1 MCALVRTCSI
11 DLSGQDVDVFF
22 FLVVLFRKYI
32 FNIIAAVPCEQGCLR
47 TLKGIKPLRSSHY
60 SEASVR
66 PSYLFFLIFF
76 DFSVVESLEVHR
88 VPGAWYFDAAHCK

>member
-1 MCALVRTCSI
+1 MF
-11 DLSGQDVDVFF
+11 FF

-66 PSYLFFLIFF
+66 PSYLFLFFFFFLIFLIF
-76 DFSVVESLEVHR
+76 Q
-88 VPGAWYFDAAHCK
+88 

>member
-11 DLSGQDVDVFF
+11 DLSGQDVDVFW
-22 FLVVLFRKYI
+22 VVLFRKYI
-32 FNIIAAVPCEQGCLR
+32 FNIIAVVPCEEGCLR

>member
-1 MCALVRTCSI
+1 M
-11 DLSGQDVDVFF
+11 FF
-22 FLVVLFRKYI
+22 FLVVLFGKYI

-66 PSYLFFLIFF
+66 PSYLFFFFFFFFFF
-76 DFSVVESLEVHR
+76 DFFDSSVVESLEVHR

>member
-22 FLVVLFRKYI
+22 FFVVLFRKYI

-66 PSYLFFLIFF
+66 PSYLFFF
-76 DFSVVESLEVHR
+76 DF
-88 VPGAWYFDAAHCK
+88 F